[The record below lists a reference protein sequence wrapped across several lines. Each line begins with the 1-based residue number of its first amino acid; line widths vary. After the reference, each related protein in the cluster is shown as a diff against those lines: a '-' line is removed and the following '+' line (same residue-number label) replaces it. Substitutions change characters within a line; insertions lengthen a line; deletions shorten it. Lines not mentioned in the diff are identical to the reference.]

1 LNEKKPE
8 KVALRS
14 CVVRPGWPPRWL
26 LAALAAVPIGL
37 LATGAARAEFQVC
50 NQTLDVVNVAIG
62 QQQTDV
68 FRTEGWW
75 TIGSNQCAKVIKGDL
90 QNRYIYVFASDVFG
104 QTLLEG
110 TVPMCIDE
118 DKFSIDGTES
128 CWRRGYRQAKFV
140 EVDTQAVDNWTLFLN
155 QSDE

>member
-1 LNEKKPE
+1 VNGQKPG
-8 KVALRS
+8 KVAF
-14 CVVRPGWPPRWL
+14 PRWAGRPSRL
-26 LAALAAVPIGL
+26 LVVPGAVLAGL
-37 LATGAARAEFQVC
+37 LFTGAARAEFQVC

-62 QQQTDV
+62 QQQTDI

-118 DKFSIDGTES
+118 DKFTIDRTDS
-128 CWRRGYRQAKFV
+128 CWQRGYRQAKFV

-155 QSDE
+155 QPDE